1 MVTFPKKLPPQL
13 ALEITHKCNYKCPFC
28 YCMWHE
34 YPELARGVLS
44 NEQWKNV
51 IAEAFS
57 KGCKSFL
64 LTGGEPLLRPNW
76 QELVKYALSFPEV
89 KVDIFTNASRMTEDI
104 LQFLKTHKVGI
115 STSLQGLRS
124 YAEMTGTKRRFYKSI
139 EFIARCREI
148 NYPCSVGI
156 TVTAIN
162 LFEIADIVSAATF
175 AGASAIQL
183 SVFLNAGR
191 GKNNVNLQ
199 LNHLQWLQVK
209 DQIRN
214 LNAPI
219 PIMYCDEFE
228 CKCMNDDTFNCP
240 GWDCLGTVSP
250 NGVYRKCLHYYKPK
264 N

>member
-1 MVTFPKKLPPQL
+1 
-13 ALEITHKCNYKCPFC
+13 
-28 YCMWHE
+28 MWHE

-240 GWDCLGTVSP
+240 GWDCFGTVSP